1 MEPSLTEGLVLGAA
15 MQKLVSLVE
24 RIAQGHL
31 PVLVLGETGAGKE
44 RIAELLHR
52 ASPRREGPY
61 VKLNCAALT
70 QTLLESELFGHE
82 KGAFTGAVSAKP
94 GLLET
99 GDGGTLLLDE
109 VGELPLTT
117 QAKLLRVLEEKQVF
131 RVGSLKG
138 RPIDVRFVAATN
150 RNVELAIEQGT
161 FRQDLYFRLTGS
173 TVWVPPLRDR
183 PGDVLALAK
192 FFVASAAKGRAVELS
207 AQAERLLEGYAWPGN
222 VRELKNLMEH
232 AVLVCDDG
240 PIGAEHLPVEKLQR
254 RPQVTAPA
262 VAVMAS
268 EGTPALSSKLSG
280 TEWKRSLKAVEKK
293 RITRALEEAGG
304 NQTEAAKRLGWS
316 RRTLIKRLEELGFP
330 RPRKKRK

>member
-1 MEPSLTEGLVLGAA
+1 MDTKTNGLVLGPS
-15 MQKLVSLVE
+15 MQKLVALVE

-82 KGAFTGAVSAKP
+82 KAAFTGAVTAKP

-99 GDGGTLLLDE
+99 ADGGTLLLDE

-117 QAKLLRVLEEKQVF
+117 QAKLLRVLEEKAVF

-150 RNVELAIEQGT
+150 RNVETAIEQGT

-183 PGDVLALAK
+183 PGDVLPLAK
-192 FFVASAAKGRAVELS
+192 FFVEGAANGRPVALS

-232 AVLVCDDG
+232 AVLVCGDG
-240 PIGAEHLPVEKLQR
+240 PITAEHLPVEKLQR
-254 RPQVTAPA
+254 KPHVVAPP
-262 VAVMAS
+262 VPPSPTVS

-330 RPRKKRK
+330 RPRKKK